1 MRDSTLTGSLTGS
14 RPKTRTEPVWA
25 LSKPST
31 WRISVVFPAPL
42 APTRPKTTPRGTVRL
57 TLSSARL
64 VPNLRVTLW
73 ISITLSGEC
82 EPLANMASFFLV
94 TRHCRRDGWLHL
106 FVPFLNELDER
117 FGVDVHLPGFCQQGV
132 DPFGDD

>member
-31 WRISVVFPAPL
+31 CRMSVVFPAPL
-42 APTRPKTTPRGTVRL
+42 APTRPKTTPRGTARL
-57 TLSSARL
+57 TLSSARFA
-64 VPNLRVTLW
+64 PNLRVTLW

-82 EPLANMASFFLV
+82 EPLANMASFLLA

-106 FVPFLNELDER
+106 FVPFVNELDER
-117 FGVDVHLPGFCQQGV
+117 FGVDVHLPGFRKQRV
-132 DPFGDD
+132 HSLGDD